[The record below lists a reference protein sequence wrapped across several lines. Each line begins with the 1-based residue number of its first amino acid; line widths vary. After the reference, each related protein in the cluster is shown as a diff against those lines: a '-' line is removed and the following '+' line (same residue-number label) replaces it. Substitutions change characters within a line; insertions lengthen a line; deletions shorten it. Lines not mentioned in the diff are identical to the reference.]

1 MIRKSEA
8 DKVPLSPSEGMPG
21 SITACAKAFYCSKG
35 YDMLNVDLSMN
46 GEVVARYFADPVTKE
61 YKGFLI
67 GEKWGKIK
75 IDTIALKLNNET
87 KECWNFIRWYSPP
100 KWHWEDNKN
109 AERIV
114 RKILGSSIDIWES
127 CNDSE
132 KYYKRQKTKY
142 ERLQEK
148 INNLLMPTPAG
159 FEEWADGCLDTSVV
173 VKIDDKLDALGLYK
187 YQCTECSGVWARKQ
201 RYRTRRVVTCPH
213 CGKELRVNNNGAT
226 ETAGFY
232 IFQIC
237 ADNPGRWYERYIRGR
252 KEWSEVQGW
261 EFILDDLV
269 LGVLDAGE
277 RFGNS
282 YYREGEGYS
291 ETRHNG
297 LLATF
302 GKGYIYPDFGGA
314 EDLMTD
320 QQARCLKALAYKKAK
335 INANKVII
343 HDTDNGLEYL
353 IKGGYDRL
361 AADVIDKD
369 ALYHLNRHADNFQ
382 EYIGL
387 DKQRCLRLKQINGS
401 IRERDWLR
409 YEKKT
414 GRKVSAVDLQFF
426 LQYGI
431 DPNDTFNGTRTML
444 SYIPSPSA
452 FRNYLE
458 KQAAISTMTFRQ
470 TISEYSDYIRMAK
483 EQGLNLS
490 SEIFFKPKNL
500 KAAHDECV
508 RVAHEKEYENRA
520 KEIEKK
526 FPKVPEILKAIQSKY
541 TYESG
546 EFAIIVPEKIEDII
560 AEGRALGH
568 CIDTTDR
575 YFDRIQNH
583 VTYLVFLRHSS
594 ARNVSWYTLE
604 IEPGGT
610 VRQQRTTG
618 NRQNK
623 ADTEA
628 YMPFIREWQKVVRQ
642 RISDED
648 KAAAVRSREIR
659 IAEYK
664 ELREKKETV
673 RNGLLAGQLLVDV
686 LEADLVE
693 AM

>member
-8 DKVPLSPSEGMPG
+8 DKVPLSPSDGMRG
-21 SITACAKAFYCSKG
+21 SIIACAKAFYCSKG

-75 IDTIALKLNNET
+75 IDTIALKLEGEE
-87 KECWNFIRWYSPP
+87 KQSWNFARWYYPP
-100 KWHWEDNKN
+100 KWRWENDKN

-114 RKILGSSIDIWES
+114 LKILGSSIDLWES
-127 CNDSE
+127 RNDSE

-187 YQCTECSGVWARKQ
+187 YQCTECSGVWGRKQ
-201 RYRTRRVVTCPH
+201 KYRSKRIITCPH
-213 CGKELRVNNNGAT
+213 CGKELRVKNNGSA
-226 ETAGFY
+226 ESENFY
-232 IFQIC
+232 LFQIC
-237 ADNPGRWYERYIRGR
+237 ADNPNLWYERYMFGIKQWDR
-252 KEWSEVQGW
+252 KDGW
-261 EFILDDLV
+261 EFKLYDSV
-269 LGVLDAGE
+269 LGVIASEEQYGDC
-277 RFGNS
+277 
-282 YYREGEGYS
+282 YYHESEGFS

-361 AADVIDKD
+361 AADVIEKD
-369 ALYHLNRHADNFQ
+369 ALYYLNRHADNFQ
-382 EYIGL
+382 DYIGL

-401 IRERDWLR
+401 IRERDWLK

-431 DPNDTFNGTRTML
+431 DPNDTFNGTRMML

-508 RVAHEKEYENRA
+508 KVAHEKEYENRA
-520 KEIEKK
+520 KEIVKK
-526 FPKVPEILKAIQSKY
+526 FPKVPEILKDIQSKY
-541 TYESG
+541 TFESG

-568 CIDTTDR
+568 CIDTSDR

-659 IAEYK
+659 LAEYK

>member
-8 DKVPLSPSEGMPG
+8 DKVPLSPSDGMRG
-21 SITACAKAFYCSKG
+21 SIIAYAKTFYCSKG

-75 IDTIALKLNNET
+75 IDTIALKLKGEE
-87 KECWNFIRWYSPP
+87 KQSWNFARWYYPP
-100 KWHWEDNKN
+100 KWRWENDKN

-114 RKILGSSIDIWES
+114 HKILGSSIDLWES
-127 CNDSE
+127 RNDSE
-132 KYYKRQKTKY
+132 KYYKRQKTKH

-159 FEEWADGCLDTSVV
+159 FREWADGCFDTSVA
-173 VKIDDKLDALGLYK
+173 VKIKSKLDALGVYE
-187 YQCTECSGVWARKQ
+187 YQCTECSGVWVRKQ
-201 RYRTRRVVTCPH
+201 KYRSKRIITCPH
-213 CGKELRVNNNGAT
+213 CGKELRVKNNGLA
-226 ETAGFY
+226 ESENFY
-232 IFQIC
+232 LFQIC
-237 ADNPGRWYERYIRGR
+237 ADNPNRWYERYMFGIKQWNR
-252 KEWSEVQGW
+252 KDGW
-261 EFILDDLV
+261 EFKLYDSV
-269 LGVLDAGE
+269 LGVIASEEQYGDC
-277 RFGNS
+277 
-282 YYREGEGYS
+282 YYHESEGFS

-335 INANKVII
+335 TNANKVIN

-361 AADVIDKD
+361 AADVIEKD
-369 ALYHLNRHADNFQ
+369 ALYYLNRHADNFQ

-458 KQAAISTMTFRQ
+458 KQAAISIMTFRQ
-470 TISEYSDYIRMAK
+470 TISEYSDYIQMAQN
-483 EQGLNLS
+483 QGLNLS
-490 SEIFFKPKNL
+490 SEIFYKPKNL

-508 RVAHEKEYENRA
+508 RVAHAKEYENRA
-520 KEIEKK
+520 KEIVKK
-526 FPKVPEILKAIQSKY
+526 FPKVPEILKDIQSKY
-541 TYESG
+541 TFESG

-568 CIDTTDR
+568 CIDTADR

-583 VTYLVFLRHSS
+583 VTYLVFLRHAS
-594 ARNVSWYTLE
+594 ARNMSWYTLE

-610 VRQQRTTG
+610 LRQQRTTG
-618 NRQNK
+618 NRKNE

-642 RISDED
+642 RISDDD
-648 KAAAVRSREIR
+648 KVAAARSRER
-659 IAEYK
+659 RLAEYK
-664 ELREKKETV
+664 DLREKKEPT